1 MKIQGLAMYDMDKFN
16 ETYKSGFER
25 ENYMQAEERLA
36 AFERMMKKIQ
46 NDSITEKEIMDKLK
60 SQGREKTATYRQYMG
75 NRLMYN
81 RMLSLY
87 REYGLLE

>member
-1 MKIQGLAMYDMDKFN
+1 
-16 ETYKSGFER
+16 
-25 ENYMQAEERLA
+25 MQAEERLA
-36 AFERMMKKIQ
+36 AFERMMEKIQ
-46 NDSITEKEIMDKLK
+46 NDSIIEKEIMDKLK

>member
-1 MKIQGLAMYDMDKFN
+1 
-16 ETYKSGFER
+16 
-25 ENYMQAEERLA
+25 MQAEERLA
-36 AFERMMKKIQ
+36 AFERMMEKIK
-46 NDSITEKEIMDKLK
+46 NDSIIEKEIMDKLK